1 MTIYRLDVLTLTI
14 LPFVSSFYTGWHGKT
29 NVKTEISGVMFR
41 IAESS
46 SGVFFLQFI
55 SSLFHIKEIIVKWK
69 FMVRFFQTNNVFTEA
84 EARGLPSK
92 RLNVCLMCLL

>member
-1 MTIYRLDVLTLTI
+1 MTIYKLDVLTLTI

-46 SGVFFLQFI
+46 SGVFLSSVYFI
-55 SSLFHIKEIIVKWK
+55 SLFHIKEIIVKWK

-84 EARGLPSK
+84 EARSSF
-92 RLNVCLMCLL
+92 